1 MRGCKMMMREIEG
14 ERNKENIA
22 KLLLEEVLNDQ
33 NYPMELYYEILH
45 VLNYIESKEGR
56 ASF

>member
-1 MRGCKMMMREIEG
+1 MKGCKEMIRANEE
-14 ERNKENIA
+14 ERNKGNIT

-33 NYPMELYYEILH
+33 KYPMEFYYEILH

-56 ASF
+56 AS

>member
-1 MRGCKMMMREIEG
+1 MMRANEG

-22 KLLLEEVLNDQ
+22 KFLLEEVLNDQ

-56 ASF
+56 ASLT